1 MSHSWLSRHFVFAL
15 ATSLLFS
22 SKVYAQCECGYSVNG
37 ETYTDAIEADF
48 LHIDDISKNSDWQI
62 SNWPLA
68 QEPYPFNYE
77 KQNVVANPLKGPSG
91 ESANGGDPGLQLIV
105 RGPTQQ
111 GASVSAAELAT
122 KRRDMHYGSYRAAIK
137 YSREAGTCGAMFWY
151 KNGTQE
157 IDVELLSH
165 EDKSSSPTSPVHFV
179 LQTEGP
185 SNHATPQLP
194 FHPSEGYHEYRFDWS
209 PGKVACYVDGKHLE
223 DLTKGVPEVPG
234 SLILNHWSNGNPGWT
249 QGPPTSD
256 VIMAV
261 AYVKAYFNTSSEGV
275 QARGQCDAV
284 CLVQDQSGPVLPNQ
298 ETIFLTKQGSDD
310 TPNPPQSTKT
320 NPTMVST
327 TTRAES
333 SATNHPLLNQV
344 SPNATSAQRRP
355 IADKA
360 VNQHMVIVILVLRI
374 GGPGATQPGTRTRFH
389 WSAYG

>member
-1 MSHSWLSRHFVFAL
+1 MSHSWLSRHIVVAL

-48 LHIDDISKNSDWQI
+48 LHIDDISNDSDWQI

-77 KQNVVANPLKGPSG
+77 TRNVVVNPLKGSSG

-105 RGPTQQ
+105 RGPTQE
-111 GASVSAAELAT
+111 GANVSAAELAT

-137 YSREAGTCGAMFWY
+137 YSREPGTCGSMFW
-151 KNGTQE
+151 E

-165 EDKSSSPTSPVHFV
+165 EDKSSSSTSPVHFV
-179 LQTEGP
+179 LHAEGP

-209 PGKVACYVDGKHLE
+209 PGKVAYYVDGKHLE

-249 QGPPTSD
+249 QGPPKSD

-298 ETIFLTKQGSDD
+298 ETIFLTKHVD
-310 TPNPPQSTKT
+310 TL
-320 NPTMVST
+320 
-327 TTRAES
+327 A
-333 SATNHPLLNQV
+333 LGLNGV
-344 SPNATSAQRRP
+344 TAAAIVDGAAQRRP
-355 IADKA
+355 IADQA

-374 GGPGATQPGTRTRFH
+374 GGPGATQPDTRIRFH
-389 WSAYG
+389 GSAYG